1 MKKRIM
7 LLFCLLCLTF
17 NGCGQSEQAK
27 EESQFTV
34 SGGPNVNEVEKG
46 TLTLSMRIPETLNP
60 LLNRE
65 ETVDRILKLLF
76 LPVLEFEE
84 SGKPVPAVAQSWE
97 LSADGMAATL
107 QLDPNIKWHDGT
119 ALTAD
124 DVVFS
129 LNLLR
134 NAPEDAVY
142 KRVLQYVSGCQAVGE
157 HTVVFTFHTAFSGNL
172 LALRF
177 PVLPQHYYAGQ
188 TDPKSNINMNPVGS
202 GAYHLQSYTQAL
214 ELMLEANPSYY
225 KGAPQIPFICVKI
238 TAGKE
243 TDINAFEQGMTD
255 VLVADAMEAGRYIDE
270 TLSGIYPYT
279 SYEYDFIGFNF
290 RNPLLQDKTVRQAVA
305 YALPKQTLLESVYL
319 NYGEMTNTPI
329 SPKSWLYEEN
339 VAPYHYDLSMAGTV
353 LKNSGWTDLDGDK
366 KLERMTESGGMDILQ
381 ATILVNQENTARR
394 QIASKLKEELEAIG
408 FRIIIDQQPFA
419 LYQERLL
426 NGQFDMIVGGWKC
439 SEMTDLSPF
448 FATGGSLNYI
458 GYSNAEVDALLSTA
472 YAAVGEGQTVLAYSS
487 LQKKLAEELPYISI
501 AYRNQAVFASR
512 YVGGTVTPT
521 DFNIYHGIEAWTY
534 EKKAGK

>member
-1 MKKRIM
+1 MKKKIM
-7 LLFCLLCLTF
+7 LLFLLFCLSLS
-17 NGCGQSEQAK
+17 GCGQSEQAK
-27 EESQFTV
+27 EETQFTA
-34 SGGPNVNEVEKG
+34 SGGPNVAETEKG

-60 LLNRE
+60 ILNRE

-76 LPVLEFEE
+76 LPLLDFEE
-84 SGKPVPAVAQSWE
+84 SGKPAPAVAQSWE
-97 LSADGMAATL
+97 LSADGMSATL
-107 QLDPNIKWHDGT
+107 QLDPDIKWHDGT
-119 ALTAD
+119 ALTAE

-142 KRVLQYVSGCQAVGE
+142 KRVLQYVSGCQAVGQN
-157 HTVVFTFHTAFSGNL
+157 TVVFTFHTGFSGNL
-172 LALRF
+172 SALRF
-177 PVLPQHYYAGQ
+177 PIIPQHYYAGQ
-188 TDPKSNINMNPVGS
+188 TDPKSDNNMKPTGS
-202 GAYHLQSYTQAL
+202 GAYQLQSYTQAS

-225 KGAPQIPFICVKI
+225 KGQPQIPFICVRI

-270 TLSGIYPYT
+270 TLSGIYPYA
-279 SYEYDFIGFNF
+279 SNEYDFIGFNF
-290 RNPLLQDKTVRQAVA
+290 RKALFQDKTVRQAVA

-339 VAPYHYDLSMAGTV
+339 VAPYHYDLSMAATV
-353 LKNSGWTDLDGDK
+353 LKNNGWTDTDGDK
-366 KLERMTESGGMDILQ
+366 KLERVTEGGMDILQ

-394 QIASKLKEELEAIG
+394 QIASKLKEELETIG
-408 FRIIIDQQPFA
+408 FRITIDQQPFA
-419 LYQERLL
+419 VYQERLI
-426 NGQFDMIVGGWKC
+426 NGQFDMVVGGWKC
-439 SEMTDLSPF
+439 SEITDLTPF

-458 GYSNAEVDALLSTA
+458 GYSNEEMDALLAAA
-472 YAAVGEGQTVLAYSS
+472 YAAVGEGQTLLAYSS
-487 LQKKLAEELPYISI
+487 LQKKLAEELPYINI
-501 AYRNQAVFASR
+501 AYRNQAVFASK
-512 YVGGTVTPT
+512 YVGGTVAPT
-521 DFNIYHGIEAWTY
+521 DFNIYRGIEAWTY